1 MLDEMPLYLVD
12 LLMDHAYLIDQAAA
26 ERMRMIC
33 WMTAQVNSKKRLKPE
48 DIMKFTWED
57 RAEEDID
64 NTPMTAER
72 WKTLQQKAQAMR
84 RKIIGNG

>member
-1 MLDEMPLYLVD
+1 
-12 LLMDHAYLIDQAAA
+12 MDHAYLIDQAAA